1 MQIRSGR
8 LPKARHRLPE
18 HVEIPEHGMRPLIPE
33 VEFGQI
39 MTD

>member
-1 MQIRSGR
+1 MECGSV
-8 LPKARHRLPE
+8 LPHRVPE